1 MEFQE
6 LKSKTPLELEKTLL
20 EQQEKLRD
28 LRFRVTRRELKSV
41 RDIRVVK
48 KTTARILTILKEA
61 AKKGK

>member
-48 KTTARILTILKEA
+48 KTTAHILTILKEA